1 MKEPWSQSAWRRIES
16 VFKNITVHPFLTGL
30 IDGSL
35 ERDKFLFYIRQD
47 AIYLDDFAKAM
58 AGVAVKTPRH
68 EHTETFL
75 RLAGDTIGA
84 ELELHQSFLGQL
96 DFQARP
102 SPSCLLYI
110 SYIHRQLALAPLE
123 VAAAAILPCMW
134 VYKEVGDFILAA
146 QRRADNPYQSWI
158 DTYSGE
164 DFAVATAQAIAATD
178 ELAAGT
184 TEETRRQMTDSFEL
198 CAKMEWMFWDSA
210 WRMEDWPI

>member
-1 MKEPWSQSAWRRIES
+1 MQEPWSQSAWRTIVP
-16 VFKNITVHPFLTGL
+16 VFKDIISHPFLTGL

-58 AGVAVKTPRH
+58 AGVALKTSRR

-84 ELELHQSFLGQL
+84 ELELHRAFLGQL
-96 DFQARP
+96 DFKVQP

-134 VYKEVGDFILAA
+134 VYKEVGDFILSA
-146 QRRADNPYQSWI
+146 QRRPDNPYQSWI

-164 DFAVATAQAIAATD
+164 DFAQATAQAIKVTD

-184 TEETRRQMTDSFEL
+184 TDSVRHQMTESFQL
-198 CAKMEWMFWDSA
+198 CTKMEWLFWDSA
-210 WRMEDWPI
+210 WKLETWR